1 MQYINPPLGPYCNSS
16 ETSSREIKSL
26 ISTYHL
32 IHYLLR
38 LDIKNSLLQDLDLQ
52 FVQVFL
58 EQHSAHTLYYNK
70 LTKKYSINYLPW
82 PSRTYYYL
90 TSLNHSKRRSRFV
103 DKTSKWNYFFLKCSD
118 SSLNGSILQT
128 QTFEQFIKRQLE
140 EGERVIK
147 VLQSGNIW

>member
-1 MQYINPPLGPYCNSS
+1 M
-16 ETSSREIKSL
+16 
-26 ISTYHL
+26 
-32 IHYLLR
+32 
-38 LDIKNSLLQDLDLQ
+38 
-52 FVQVFL
+52 
-58 EQHSAHTLYYNK
+58 
-70 LTKKYSINYLPW
+70 
-82 PSRTYYYL
+82 
-90 TSLNHSKRRSRFV
+90 

>member
-70 LTKKYSINYLPW
+70 LTKKYSINYLP
-82 PSRTYYYL
+82 
-90 TSLNHSKRRSRFV
+90 
-103 DKTSKWNYFFLKCSD
+103 
-118 SSLNGSILQT
+118 
-128 QTFEQFIKRQLE
+128 
-140 EGERVIK
+140 
-147 VLQSGNIW
+147 